1 MNSSRLVKILA
12 AAGPYL
18 ALAALLIVCIVSCDS
33 FRDPGSYLIFGRQA
47 AYTGIIALGMTLVIA
62 AGGIDLSVGS
72 LFALSGVGAFMLMPL
87 LPGGEFARFAGAL
100 VIALMIGA
108 AGGAFNGVLVSVW
121 RIPPFIVTLGTMS
134 IFRSLALYLAK
145 SGRVEAVNG
154 CFRFITAGST
164 IAVFALLAALFT
176 VLLNLT
182 AFGRRVC
189 AVGSSEKVARYAAV
203 NTAAVKLTTYV
214 LTGVLCAAAAFLW
227 AGRVGGISSAS
238 GGAGYELDAIAAVI
252 VGGTSMS
259 GGRASMSGT
268 VAGVLIMVFI
278 SNALVPWGVSPDLQ
292 SMVKGFV
299 IIVAVLF
306 QYKKRN

>member
-1 MNSSRLVKILA
+1 MDSLRLKKMLA

-18 ALAALLIVCIVSCDS
+18 ALAALLLVCIFTCES
-33 FRDPGSYLIFGRQA
+33 FRDPHNYLIFGRQA

-72 LFALSGVGAFMLMPL
+72 LFALSGVGAFLLMPQ
-87 LPGGEFARFAGAL
+87 LPGGEFMRFAGAL
-100 VIALMIGA
+100 VLALGIGA
-108 AGGAFNGVLVSVW
+108 AGGAFNGALVSIW

-134 IFRSLALYLAK
+134 IFHSLALYLADA
-145 SGRVEAVNG
+145 SRVDAANG
-154 CFRFITAGST
+154 YFRLITAGST
-164 IAVFALLAALFT
+164 IAVFAGMAVLFT

-203 NTAAVKLTTYV
+203 NTGGVKFMTYV
-214 LTGVLCAAAAFLW
+214 LTGLMCGASAFLW

-238 GGAGYELDAIAAVI
+238 GGSGYELDAIAAVI

-259 GGRASMSGT
+259 GGRASMLGT
-268 VAGVLIMVFI
+268 VAGVFIMVLI
-278 SNALVPWGVSPDLQ
+278 SNALVPWGVSPNLQ

-306 QYKKRN
+306 QYKKRS